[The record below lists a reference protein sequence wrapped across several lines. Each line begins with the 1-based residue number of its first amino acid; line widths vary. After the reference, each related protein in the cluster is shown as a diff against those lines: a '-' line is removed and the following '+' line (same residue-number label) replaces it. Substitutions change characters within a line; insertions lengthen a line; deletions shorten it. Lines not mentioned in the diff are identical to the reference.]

1 MILFALHGWMNIM
14 GSTQYWETS
23 LGVVWGYGCVYMTYT
38 YKFGA
43 RYSVGANQVWR
54 EKSCIPKCGLPHLLH
69 WEPRVCNDPQM
80 WSYHTTESANCT
92 SLWLQRR
99 LWRWLRG
106 FTTAWPWISSRKQT
120 TLHRHRQRLTW
131 VSIVRMALS
140 SEGDRVRSRH
150 VPWTGFFHGVST
162 LMQCIVLPLNASK
175 YYLMCTSKVVHV
187 LVILKNGTFLVSSLF
202 YGL

>member
-1 MILFALHGWMNIM
+1 MDGWTSWDRRNI
-14 GSTQYWETS
+14 GKPRLELSKGVVLCTWPAPTS
-23 LGVVWGYGCVYMTYT
+23 LELAIPLEPIKCGERRVAFQNVAC
-38 YKFGA
+38 
-43 RYSVGANQVWR
+43 RI
-54 EKSCIPKCGLPHLLH
+54 SCIGSLECAITLKCEVITRLNLLTAQVLDCSVDCDDD
-69 WEPRVCNDPQM
+69 WEASQ
-80 WSYHTTESANCT
+80 
-92 SLWLQRR
+92 
-99 LWRWLRG
+99 LRDLE
-106 FTTAWPWISSRKQT
+106 SSRKQT

-150 VPWTGFFHGVST
+150 VPWTGFFHSVRT